1 MEYRTLALLVVLV
14 LAFAASTILMPKS
27 TGFDDS
33 WECPTLGKA
42 SAWVC
47 IKKHN

>member
-1 MEYRTLALLVVLV
+1 MEYRTVALLVVIV
-14 LAFAASTILMPKS
+14 LAFAASTILMPRP

-33 WECPTLGKA
+33 WECPALA

-47 IKKHN
+47 IKKPG